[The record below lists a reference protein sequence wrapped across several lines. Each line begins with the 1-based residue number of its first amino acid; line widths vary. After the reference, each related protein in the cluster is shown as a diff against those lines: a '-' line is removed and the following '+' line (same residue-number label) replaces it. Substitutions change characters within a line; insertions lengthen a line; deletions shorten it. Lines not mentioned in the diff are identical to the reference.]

1 MEVHGVIQLMIT
13 IIKVIH
19 GEIQI
24 ISKIIMKI
32 FNLENQI
39 IVIMKVMYGEVQ
51 TTIIQITIIQN
62 GI

>member
-39 IVIMKVMYGEVQ
+39 IVIMKIMYGEVQ